1 MLIIF
6 FFFFSLLSLA
16 FSLRQQATR
25 KVSKRGYLFVAPDW
39 DFSNP
44 LYRTKVSY
52 EPRLSEGGVD
62 GNWIVISTGVFA
74 FLSYFYLHPRQNV
87 PQTTDGFHF
96 SIYDDLFLLFFLFFI
111 PNLCLTFNANGLF
124 RSAWN
129 MLIPAQ
135 WENPG
140 FSPVGQERGN

>member
-6 FFFFSLLSLA
+6 PFFPLLSLA

-96 SIYDDLFLLFFLFFI
+96 SIYGNLFLLFFLFFI